1 MAVKKHS
8 LRVGLLGGSFDPIHR
23 AHVQLALTA
32 LRELDLLEV
41 QLIPAADPW
50 QRPALA
56 ASPTQRLHMLHL
68 AVQDFEGLR
77 VNPVEIERGGAS
89 HTLTTVEALPQTIES
104 RPVEYYWLLGSDQ
117 LNNFCTWHRWQDI
130 VLHVG
135 LVVAQRPDSPLQIPP
150 ALAAHLEHLQRP
162 LLMLPFRPMPISATR
177 IRQAL
182 MQREKPACLQTL
194 RNALDERVLHYILA
208 HDLYRAPPSP
218 TPAL

>member
-1 MAVKKHS
+1 MRGRR
-8 LRVGLLGGSFDPIHR
+8 RVGLLGGSFDPIHR

-56 ASPTQRLHMLHL
+56 ATPAQRLHMLQL
-68 AVQDFEGLR
+68 AVQDVEGLR
-77 VNPVEIERGGAS
+77 VNPMEIERGGAS
-89 HTLTTVEALPQTIES
+89 HTLTTVEALPQTIAS
-104 RPVEYYWLLGSDQ
+104 QPVEYYWLLGSDQ

-130 VLHVG
+130 ARHVR
-135 LVVAQRPDSPLQIPP
+135 LVVAQRPDSLPQPPP
-150 ALAAHLEHLQRP
+150 ALVAHLEHLQRP
-162 LLMLPFRPMPISATR
+162 LITLPFTPMPISATY

-182 MQREKPACLQTL
+182 AQQHQPTSLQTL
-194 RNALDERVLHYILA
+194 HCVLDERVLHYILE
-208 HDLYRAPPSP
+208 HDLYRTPPAP